1 MLLTDFITDY
11 RRAVATEIYNAQMN
25 SVEDAVSLLDKME
38 TEAAQ
43 FFSIISMCESLFDNM
58 RKSKSAIAHNQERLK
73 KLNEL
78 KNSHIGQLIAKFV
91 ANNTDEG
98 LEEIKK
104 ELERSNE
111 FDIHILPKWKK
122 GDGERMYGIPHDECF
137 VIRSAQTHY
146 FFNKFDIDEDIQRVT
161 ASIGY
166 DEEYLRRDMKA
177 KDRLR
182 DKCGVEVFDFMAEQF
197 EKNNMIMPNAPCN
210 YMDDYGDDYYDDED
224 Y

>member
-1 MLLTDFITDY
+1 MLLKDFITDY

-25 SVEDAVSLLDKME
+25 SVEDAVSFLDKME

-43 FFSIISMCESLFDNM
+43 FFSTISMCESLFDNIH
-58 RKSKSAIAHNQERLK
+58 RSKSAIAHNQERLK
-73 KLNEL
+73 KLNKL
-78 KNSHIGQLIAKFV
+78 KNSHIGQLIAKFA

-111 FDIHILPKWKK
+111 FDIHIVPKWKK

-137 VIRSAQTHY
+137 VIVSTQTNY
-146 FFNKFDIDEDIQRVT
+146 LFDKFDIDEDIQRAT

-166 DEEYLRRDMKA
+166 DEEELRRDMKA
-177 KDRLR
+177 RNWLR
-182 DKCGVEVFDFMAEQF
+182 DKCGVEVFDFMVEQF
-197 EKNNMIMPNAPCN
+197 EKNDMIMPDAPCN
-210 YMDDYGDDYYDDED
+210 YIEDYDDDYYDDED